1 MYLHVY
7 LICTQGP
14 KMIFESAA
22 RLVPWPRWAF
32 RSAGRPPFTRVH
44 RRTFQRSACD
54 CSASF
59 VCTLTAEDW
68 SSQCLKHTLLLA
80 SMTNL
85 STTVVM
91 LCVFM
96 STSIVFDYFFFFC
109 NLLLAVL
116 KDKTLW
122 LFVFCFFFYSISD
135 DQCSRFLVWASI
147 PSLSGL

>member
-1 MYLHVY
+1 MTLFCLFGFFFFKKKKERKTVSRCLGCLVVLHFTDVRMYLHVY

-14 KMIFESAA
+14 KMIFENAA
-22 RLVPWPRWAF
+22 RLVP
-32 RSAGRPPFTRVH
+32 RPPCWASRGAGQPSFTRVH

-96 STSIVFDYFFFFC
+96 STSIVLIFFFC
-109 NLLLAVL
+109 NLLLAV
-116 KDKTLW
+116 
-122 LFVFCFFFYSISD
+122 
-135 DQCSRFLVWASI
+135 
-147 PSLSGL
+147 